1 MTIEMTQLQYLLL
14 ELLGDSNYYKGGK
27 MNSKLKILIASS
39 LAFLAT
45 IFPQKISQAQT
56 EETIIR
62 REMIIVGIRE
72 DAYWFGS
79 RNEDGKRTGYCRDIA
94 YALAERL
101 SANQLDPIRV
111 RLITS
116 TVQSRWDLVTSGRVD
131 LECGPNT
138 ISAER
143 EEKYGVNFSAP
154 FFITATQVLAQ
165 RGRKEEDVNAGNAMV
180 GVIRNTSTE
189 MDLKSTYPEE
199 QIENKF
205 LTEQQGI
212 KALLD
217 GEISG
222 FASDGTL
229 LLGIAETMNFDMEK
243 DYTFI
248 TINQENGRP
257 FCAGYG
263 FILPGGEENSSWQ
276 RYVNDFLANNKKAQ
290 RIRRK
295 WLVDDLSENSQRLL
309 DACTQ
314 ES

>member
-1 MTIEMTQLQYLLL
+1 
-14 ELLGDSNYYKGGK
+14 
-27 MNSKLKILIASS
+27 MNNKLKILIASS

-45 IFPQKISQAQT
+45 IFPAKISQAQT

-62 REMIIVGIRE
+62 REMIYVGVRE
-72 DAYWFGS
+72 DSYWFGS
-79 RNEDGKRTGYCRDIA
+79 RDDKGKREGYCVDIA

-111 RLITS
+111 RLVTS
-116 TVQSRWDLVTSGRVD
+116 TVQSRWDMVKSGQVD

-138 ISAER
+138 ISPER
-143 EEKYGVNFSAP
+143 EEKHGINFSAP

-165 RGRKEEDVNAGNAMV
+165 RGRTEEDVNAGKAMV
-180 GVIRNTSTE
+180 GVVRNTTNES
-189 MDLKSTYPEE
+189 DLKSAYPEE

-205 LTEQQGI
+205 LSRQQGI
-212 KALLD
+212 EALAD
-217 GEISG
+217 GEVNG

-229 LLGIAETMNFDMEK
+229 LLGIAMAMNFDMEK

-276 RYVNDFLANNKKAQ
+276 RYINDFIANDKKAQ
-290 RIRRK
+290 RIQRK
-295 WLVDDLSENSQRLL
+295 WLLDGLSENSQMLY

-314 ES
+314 E